1 MCLTVLFLEYLF
13 IVLPRECNQIHYICL
28 SLAGTFFSSWC
39 CVYDTT
45 ESRFSLGVVCAQSG
59 TESVWRP
66 SFECVELVGGETGEQ
81 IVISVSWVGRNKLR
95 PAGVETY
102 LRLWA
107 SASFMIV
114 TCIVF
119 SCHSRLISSFHYS
132 LDTSSVLFGNL
143 TATRISFVKYFY
155 T

>member
-13 IVLPRECNQIHYICL
+13 IVLPRECNQIHYIYL

-66 SFECVELVGGETGEQ
+66 SFECVELVGGKTGEQ

-95 PAGVETY
+95 PSCTKPDF
-102 LRLWA
+102 RLWA
-107 SASFMIV
+107 SARFMIV
-114 TCIVF
+114 ICIVF
-119 SCHSRLISSFHYS
+119 SSHSWLISSFRYS
-132 LDTSSVLFGNL
+132 FDKSAVVFGNL
-143 TATRISFVKYFY
+143 TAARISFVKYFY